1 MWRLRIEDILE
12 SVEKIGRFTKD
23 MSLEDFTGDE
33 KTVDAVVRNISVIG
47 EAARHVPEEIRER
60 YPDVPW
66 SEMRGMRNVVVH
78 EYASVSIPIVWQT
91 AKRNLPPL
99 VPILRRILE
108 NEA

>member
-1 MWRLRIEDILE
+1 MLE
-12 SVEKIGRFTKD
+12 SIEKVDRYTEG
-23 MSLEDFTGDE
+23 MSLEDFRGDE

-47 EAARHVPEEIRER
+47 EAARHVPVEIRER

-66 SEMRGMRNVVVH
+66 LEMRGMRNVVVH

-99 VPILRRILE
+99 VRMLQEILE
-108 NEA
+108 KEA